1 MRKIEQISIG
11 AADRERLEQLIRDRN
26 TPQKVVWRARIVLL
40 ASDGLTAVAIAAA
53 VGKSVLTVRRWR
65 RRYAAKGV
73 DGLLKDAT
81 RPPGR
86 KPLTARKIKQV
97 VNLTLNEKPPDAT
110 HWSERTMAARA
121 GIAPSS
127 VHKIWVAHG
136 LKPHLT
142 KTFKLSR
149 DPNFVAKVE
158 DIVGLYLN
166 PPDKALV
173 LAVDEKSQIQALE
186 RTQPGLPMK
195 KGSCGTLTH
204 DYKRDG
210 TTTLF
215 ASLNFLDGTVIGE
228 CLPRHRHQEYLKFL
242 RKLDRETPSG
252 LALHLIVDNY
262 STHKHDDVTAWLAK
276 HKRFH
281 IHYTPTSSS
290 WLNLVERWFRE
301 LTTKRLRRSNF
312 TGVNELIAA
321 ITDYL
326 AQNNKQPKPF
336 VWTAGIQQI
345 LDKVNRCKG
354 ISETLHYLAAFRGG
368 LPPAIL
374 LGAHVWRAMARR

>member
-1 MRKIEQISIG
+1 MGKIERIQVSPE
-11 AADRERLEQLIRDRN
+11 DRERLVRLVRDRN
-26 TPQKVVWRARIVLL
+26 TAQKIVWRSQIVLF
-40 ASDGLTAVAIAAA
+40 AGEGIGAVEVATR

-86 KPLTARKIKQV
+86 KPLTGRKIKQV

-127 VHKIWVAHG
+127 VHKIWAAHG

-173 LAVDEKSQIQALE
+173 LAVDEKSQIQALD

-195 KGSCGTLTH
+195 KGRCGTMTH
-204 DYKRDG
+204 DYKRNG

-215 ASLNFLDGTVIGE
+215 AALDALEGEVISM
-228 CLPRHRHQEYLKFL
+228 CDDRHRHQEWLKFL
-242 RKLDRETPSG
+242 RVIDDIVPPEKQI
-252 LALHLIVDNY
+252 HMIVDNY
-262 STHKHDDVTAWLAK
+262 ATHKHPRVARWLS
-276 HKRFH
+276 R
-281 IHYTPTSSS
+281 
-290 WLNLVERWFRE
+290 
-301 LTTKRLRRSNF
+301 
-312 TGVNELIAA
+312 
-321 ITDYL
+321 
-326 AQNNKQPKPF
+326 
-336 VWTAGIQQI
+336 
-345 LDKVNRCKG
+345 
-354 ISETLHYLAAFRGG
+354 
-368 LPPAIL
+368 
-374 LGAHVWRAMARR
+374 